1 MGELH
6 QAHLAD
12 HVVVLVEREAVDA
25 DRDGAAA
32 CVRGGDGGEAGM
44 QMQVGGEIGDDPR
57 AGGGDDLELVGA
69 GVDAMGQRQPG

>member
-6 QAHLAD
+6 QPHLAD

-32 CVRGGDGGEAGM
+32 FVRGGDRGEAGM
-44 QMQVGGEIGDDPR
+44 QMQVRREIGDEAR
-57 AGGGDDLELVGA
+57 AGRGDDLQLVRP
-69 GVDAMGQRQPG
+69 GVDAMGQRQPR